1 MVCVAE
7 EKLKELSSSD
17 QHKPCDGAVPDWGHG
32 AGCASWYSCCDVR
45 MADVPGGCVDSLNGG
60 DRKQVTLTHRKVA
73 WVCSREPCLRL
84 CEKFAG

>member
-1 MVCVAE
+1 
-7 EKLKELSSSD
+7 
-17 QHKPCDGAVPDWGHG
+17 
-32 AGCASWYSCCDVR
+32 